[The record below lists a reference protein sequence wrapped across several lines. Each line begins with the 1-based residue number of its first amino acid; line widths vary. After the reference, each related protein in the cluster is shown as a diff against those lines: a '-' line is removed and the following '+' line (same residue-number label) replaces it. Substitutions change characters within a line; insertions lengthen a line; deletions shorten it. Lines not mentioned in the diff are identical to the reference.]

1 MQILERF
8 RRKIEFN
15 EDVEELED
23 SFKEGCGDANEV
35 IPIVSQAVVKFEK
48 KSEIYPRNNTSIA
61 KMISYFGDCTR
72 NEFFH

>member
-15 EDVEELED
+15 EDVEGLED
-23 SFKEGCGDANEV
+23 SFKEGCGDTDEV

-48 KSEIYPRNNTSIA
+48 K
-61 KMISYFGDCTR
+61 K
-72 NEFFH
+72 

>member
-15 EDVEELED
+15 EDVEDLED

-48 KSEIYPRNNTSIA
+48 K
-61 KMISYFGDCTR
+61 K
-72 NEFFH
+72 